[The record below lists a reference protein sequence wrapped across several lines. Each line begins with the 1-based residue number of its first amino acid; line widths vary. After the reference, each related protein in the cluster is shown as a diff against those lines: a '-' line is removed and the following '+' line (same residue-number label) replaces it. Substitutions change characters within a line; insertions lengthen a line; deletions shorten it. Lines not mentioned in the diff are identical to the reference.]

1 MDNNYNVLDVIDE
14 LMSLGYTEEH
24 AEEVAMYCNYNV
36 PLENMFDN
44 QFPSSKIIEKKEV
57 NYMGGFIGT
66 KIYGFCDGYFGR
78 DDFKDKIILLEGKK
92 WIVCAYLESGI
103 DKVTCVNFDSE
114 EEKEECV
121 KRWSVIESNQN
132 YAYKMI

>member
-1 MDNNYNVLDVIDE
+1 
-14 LMSLGYTEEH
+14 
-24 AEEVAMYCNYNV
+24 
-36 PLENMFDN
+36 
-44 QFPSSKIIEKKEV
+44 
-57 NYMGGFIGT
+57 MGGFIGT

-121 KRWSVIESNQN
+121 KRWSVIESN
-132 YAYKMI
+132 